1 MEWWCVFLGLLT
13 TLLITS
19 TSSTAAYIPLLANV
33 TDVEGSHNIE
43 GEEALVLLNFLAGH
57 YTPKC
62 LKIILHTGRNYSSEA
77 VPPSRPAS
85 LRDDDSDAFMNVR
98 DMTQNNNMNA
108 IHVSDSNTE
117 ETHINLNAGDINKC
131 KHILRYINENTERL
145 TSFSC
150 VTYILTQPPDPRLL
164 PSLTDSTSHKRL
176 TRYFLVHTRNMM
188 EAETLLLDQRL
199 RDEENVA
206 TLTRHQ
212 QAQKKGR
219 SSWWS
224 WWWWQISFRQ
234 LLHPSGSPQVVR
246 LSKWSGSRADLLVS
260 SNTIINNN
268 NIFPEQMN
276 NFYGTRLKG
285 VSLDFEPFISYE
297 DNDLRLI
304 RSRPCLDVFIL
315 NAIADSLNFTYDLF
329 KSEDGQWGFQKADG
343 HWAGVVGDVEM
354 RRANFS
360 LCLSKILA
368 RVRSVDF
375 TRMYYRDPM
384 TFLAAKSRPSPP
396 WRKLLTPFTMGVWV
410 ATVGCVCVS
419 AMFYYII
426 CTAQTNLGSSLPSS
440 SPAFM
445 HVLGSFL
452 SQSLRHIPWLSAGKV
467 FLGFWLLHGL
477 LVTTYYKTSLT
488 GTLAVPFASPTLDT
502 LQQLLNSDI
511 NPVMKEAKGSD
522 YQLFSTSSVSLY
534 QRVFQSLTFLLE
546 KDILT
551 RVVEGQDAFIFFKS
565 SLDFRV
571 ATQYTT
577 AYGETNLHVASD
589 EFFPGGYAWAFPKGS
604 PYRKPFD
611 KVMWWC
617 VQAGL
622 IDKWLKDL
630 NLFYLKERLEKRSPE
645 ERRRDEEEAET
656 SKEDG
661 MIVLNLNHLQ
671 GPFFI
676 LLLGCAGGGLVF
688 VLQWVAFTLQPS
700 LT

>member
-1 MEWWCVFLGLLT
+1 MECWCILCGILT

-19 TSSTAAYIPLLANV
+19 KSSTAAYIPLLANLS
-33 TDVEGSHNIE
+33 DVEWSHNTQ
-43 GEEALVLLNFLAGH
+43 GEESLVLLNFLAGH

-62 LKIILHTGRNYSSEA
+62 LKIILHSGRNYSSEP
-77 VPPSRPAS
+77 VPPMRPAS
-85 LRDDDSDAFMNVR
+85 LRDYDSDAFMNVR
-98 DMTQNNNMNA
+98 DKTQNRNMNA
-108 IHVSDSNTE
+108 IYVSDSNT

-131 KHILRYINENTERL
+131 KQILRYINENTERL

-164 PSLTDSTSHKRL
+164 PSLTDSTFHKRL
-176 TRYFLVHTRNMM
+176 TRYFLVQTRDMM
-188 EAETLLLDQRL
+188 EAEALLLDQRL

-212 QAQKKGR
+212 HQEAQKGR
-219 SSWWS
+219 GL
-224 WWWWQISFRQ
+224 WWWQISFRQ
-234 LLHPSGSPQVVR
+234 LLHPSGSPQIVR
-246 LSKWSGSRADLLVS
+246 LNRWSSRADLLS
-260 SNTIINNN
+260 SNNTI
-268 NIFPEQMN
+268 IFPEQMN

-285 VSLDFEPFISYE
+285 VSLNFEPFIIYE

-329 KSEDGQWGFQKADG
+329 KSEDGQWGFLKADG

-360 LCLSKILA
+360 LCLSKILD

-396 WRKLLTPFTMGVWV
+396 WRKLLTPFTTWVWV

-419 AMFYYII
+419 AVFYYTI
-426 CTAQTNLGSSLPSS
+426 CTVQTNLGSSLPSS
-440 SPAFM
+440 SQAFM

-467 FLGFWLLHGL
+467 FLGFWLIHVL

-488 GTLAVPFASPTLDT
+488 GTLAVPFASPTIDT
-502 LQQLLNSDI
+502 LQQLLHSDI
-511 NPVMKEAKGSD
+511 NPAMKEAKGSD
-522 YQLFSTSSVSLY
+522 YQLFSTSNVSLY

-546 KDILT
+546 KDIML
-551 RVVEGQDAFIFFKS
+551 RVVDGQDAFIFFKS

-645 ERRRDEEEAET
+645 ERKRDEEEAQIR
-656 SKEDG
+656 KDDG
-661 MIVLNLNHLQ
+661 LIVLNLNHLQ

-676 LLLGCAGGGLVF
+676 LLLGSAGGGLVF
-688 VLQWVAFTLQPS
+688 VVQWIAFTLQPN